1 MIKIKQLFASRVFVI
16 VLAAVLILLI
26 ATGVG
31 CAVALSGKAEPVL
44 GGSEVSADACSDT
57 GAGFDSDEESVIS
70 LYSEETYDA
79 DTGHDAES
87 GEAMESAEN
96 AAVIASDETVTDS
109 GESRYYATP
118 EPIPYARYAG
128 VYPNGVPVLS
138 EEQIKA
144 ITPDMT
150 WREILA
156 GFGLGKTLQGGMALG
171 VENNRLLL
179 LDYSDV
185 NADCGCSG
193 AELLTKCVEMWRP
206 DLSDGS
212 KFVTFSNAVGIII
225 YDDETNQICFGEW
238 SFPSAGGSVSYN
250 TETGETDFS
259 IGFDEAPFVFDK
271 NGDPVQNVK
280 IGSGVQGYAVF
291 SDPSDTVRPIDRQA
305 FGTGFAGHI
314 RIEKIILINN

>member
-16 VLAAVLILLI
+16 VLAAVLVLLI
-26 ATGVG
+26 AAGVG

-57 GAGFDSDEESVIS
+57 GSSLDSDDESVLAQS
-70 LYSEETYDA
+70 SEETPDI
-79 DTGHDAES
+79 GNDAEL
-87 GEAMESAEN
+87 GETMESAEN
-96 AAVIASDETVTDS
+96 AAVIDSDETVTDS
-109 GESRYYATP
+109 EESRYYATP

-185 NADCGCSG
+185 NAACGCSG

-250 TETGETDFS
+250 IETGETDFS
-259 IGFDEAPFVFDK
+259 MGLDEAPFVFDK

-314 RIEKIILINN
+314 RIGKIILINN